1 MEIEDYQSCEW
12 CHGLYRPRQLWRHK
26 RHCKL
31 KPQVVHGC
39 VRTVSTGCVMRSTA
53 PSEVKAVIAG
63 MQSGQER
70 TVIPNDTLMHTLPA
84 KLLSRVAHSKHHTNY
99 IRTRLRTL
107 AKLLIQLRKTD
118 SRLISA
124 DLKTVLAQ
132 RFFRSVV
139 RAVQSIAGYDGETHT
154 YESPSLA
161 VRVGHDLR
169 RCAQLL
175 RSAAI
180 EEEDTITAE
189 NAQHFNELCA
199 SE

>member
-1 MEIEDYQSCEW
+1 MSHTASIIQIIYEHDSEHCLSCSFN
-12 CHGLYRPRQLWRHK
+12 CARQ
-26 RHCKL
+26 
-31 KPQVVHGC
+31 
-39 VRTVSTGCVMRSTA
+39 
-53 PSEVKAVIAG
+53 
-63 MQSGQER
+63 
-70 TVIPNDTLMHTLPA
+70 
-84 KLLSRVAHSKHHTNY
+84 
-99 IRTRLRTL
+99 
-107 AKLLIQLRKTD
+107 D

-124 DLKTVLAQ
+124 DLKKVLAP

-169 RCAQLL
+169 RCSQLL

-199 SE
+199 SEWNDDVAGSAWRVLQNRKIGRPLLLPLAADREVKSSIFGFSADGATMVSYVPKRRKAVVLLPHSIRTTPSCQMTAENPK